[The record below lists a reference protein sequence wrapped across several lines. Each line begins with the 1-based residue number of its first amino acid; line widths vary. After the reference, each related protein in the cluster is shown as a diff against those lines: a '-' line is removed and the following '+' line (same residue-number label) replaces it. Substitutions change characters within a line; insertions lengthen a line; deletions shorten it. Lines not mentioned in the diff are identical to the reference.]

1 MSDDGAP
8 AVISDVQNA
17 PLLLPQEPARFMPTD
32 LDRLVLFCVDH
43 HASDITIQSGSKVLA
58 EVYGKMREV
67 TVRAL
72 SHAEVSELMNGIYGA
87 NAVTQILSGM
97 DIDTQYEVRP
107 LRGQRYRFRVN
118 GTGCYVQGHEGI
130 QITMRSIPLDPPR
143 LADMNLPQS
152 LIDALIPLQG
162 IIIVAGATG
171 SGKSTLLSS
180 IMREILETKDGKI
193 LTYESPIEFVYDN
206 IKAPNAI
213 ISQHEVPKHLP
224 DFPSSIRNALRRKP
238 TYILVGEARDAETI
252 SAVIDAALTGHTVY
266 TTVHSNGVADTIRRM
281 VSAFKAEERHSRSLD
296 LVTLVRAVI
305 WQALLPSADG
315 KRVALRE
322 WLIFNE
328 EVRNQL
334 VKCDFS

>member
-1 MSDDGAP
+1 MSDDGVSP
-8 AVISDVQNA
+8 TVIQSQNA
-17 PLLLPQEPARFMPTD
+17 PLLMPNEPARLSPDD
-32 LDRLVLFCVDH
+32 LDRLLIFCVEH
-43 HASDITIQSGSKVLA
+43 HASDVTIQTNSKVLA

-67 TVRAL
+67 TSRSL
-72 SHAEVSELMNGIYGA
+72 SHAEVSDLMNSIYGA
-87 NAVTQILSGM
+87 NAVTQILSGV

-118 GTGCYVQGHEGI
+118 GTGCYVNGHEGI
-130 QITMRSIPLDPPR
+130 QVTLRSIPLDPPR
-143 LADMNLPQS
+143 LSDMDLPQG
-152 LIDALIPLQG
+152 LVDALIPYQG
-162 IIIVAGATG
+162 IVVVAGATG
-171 SGKSTLLSS
+171 SGKSTLLAS

-206 IKAPNAI
+206 VKAPNAL
-213 ISQHEVPKHLP
+213 ISQHEVPRHLA
-224 DFPSSIRNALRRKP
+224 DFPTSVRNALRRKP

-281 VSAFKAEERHSRSLD
+281 VSAFRAEERHSRSLD
-296 LVTLVRAVI
+296 LVTLMRAVI

-322 WLIFNE
+322 WLVFTE